1 MEAYVNMQL
10 QNNDQADTGSDSYVQ
25 MKMDEDKYLLME
37 PETSVRIEATGDD
50 VNSKTKIVLTK
61 GAIVNRIENKLNANS
76 SYEIETPNST
86 MAVRGT
92 TFRVALSE
100 PDENGDVITTL
111 EVHDGSVECII
122 NEKNADG
129 TITQKKVT
137 VPAGNSVSV
146 FGVVQDAEFMGGMQE
161 FTMNGYDNPVLNFI
175 GYMEDESET
184 EEETI
189 STEEETSS
197 EEETTTEEES
207 GTVIETEPET
217 VLVEETTST
226 EEQSSANEPA
236 SSSQEESSS
245 SDSGNDTPEPT
256 TETPNQ
262 PTSYTVTFTYNGT
275 TFATQ
280 TVKANAT
287 ASVPLLCPAASGSWN
302 FDFSTP
308 ITANTTIEWVAS

>member
-1 MEAYVNMQL
+1 M
-10 QNNDQADTGSDSYVQ
+10 
-25 MKMDEDKYLLME
+25 
-37 PETSVRIEATGDD
+37 
-50 VNSKTKIVLTK
+50 
-61 GAIVNRIENKLNANS
+61 
-76 SYEIETPNST
+76 
-86 MAVRGT
+86 
-92 TFRVALSE
+92 ALSE

-146 FGVVQDAEFMGGMQE
+146 LGIVQDAEFMGGMQE

-175 GYMEDESET
+175 GYKEDESET

-189 STEEETSS
+189 STEEETSL

-226 EEQSSANEPA
+226 EEPTSSNEPSSASTPS
-236 SSSQEESSS
+236 SSSQEEPSS
-245 SDSGNDTPEPT
+245 SDSSNDTPEPT
-256 TETPNQ
+256 TETPSQ

-287 ASVPLLCPAASGSWN
+287 ASEPLLCPAASGSWN
-302 FDFSTP
+302 FDFSTA